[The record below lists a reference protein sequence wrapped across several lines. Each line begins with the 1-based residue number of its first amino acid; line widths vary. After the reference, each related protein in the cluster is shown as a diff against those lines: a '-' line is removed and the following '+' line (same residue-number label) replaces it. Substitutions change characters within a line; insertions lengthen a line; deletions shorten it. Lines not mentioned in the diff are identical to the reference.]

1 MKNKFTSL
9 AIICFLFYGNT
20 VFIAQEAA
28 VIVDLKSKLS
38 KSKDEKEKNQLIRDI
53 ANEYIKAKTVDSI
66 LVYGKKSLPYLKK
79 TNDFVRLGNVN
90 LVLAQILTS
99 NLTYKDS
106 EFYLKEADKYYKA
119 ANNSDKKAVVNYY
132 FGLLYSYEKKFAEST
147 DYLQRNIQYYLDGK
161 EINKENKYYIMLSY
175 QSLVSSSFVRQNYG
189 ESYKY
194 LNTYIDF
201 IKKNYPEKIEYA
213 HEMLAGFYLT
223 TEDSKKALNVYK
235 NLLPI
240 YTKQKKYENLAYVN
254 RNIGSSYYG
263 LKKMDSAKIYLN
275 EALRYYESKNDNE
288 KMADINSIL
297 SHIYFDDKDYQKSED
312 LITKAIQLS
321 PEKSDNNFNHKSYYS
336 AVKVYNMFRDS
347 AQIRKDVHKR
357 AELENI
363 ITDLNKI
370 SLAAQNERWFVD
382 PSVTITNYTT
392 LSNAYELLGDYK
404 KAHMYF
410 QKAMTEKDKAYGN
423 EKMKEL
429 SNLQSETEVANERA
443 KVKLEEET
451 KRIQLQKEIEL
462 KALRFEFEKKQAAAK
477 TNEERK
483 RLLLEEDL
491 RRKEIQFK
499 FDQKQQAVLLK
510 YNQEKNITKINQEKK
525 DAIAKAELESSQNQK
540 NIWAVGAG
548 LSLLLLGF
556 AGFSYNQKRKDNKKI
571 AEEKLKSDNLL
582 LNILP
587 HEVAE
592 ELKEKGKTNAKHFDE
607 VSVLFTDFVN
617 FTANSE
623 RIGVQEVL
631 NELNICFTEFDS
643 IMEKYNLEKIKTIG
657 DAYLAVSGLP
667 VSNDQHAK
675 NAVNASLEILSYIQQ
690 RKKDNPNALDIR
702 IGIHSGPIIAGI
714 VGVKKFAYDIWGDTV
729 NTAARMEQ
737 NSSSGK
743 VNVSEATYQLIK
755 DDFTFEHRGKIETKG
770 KGAMEMYFV
779 NQI

>member
-1 MKNKFTSL
+1 MKNKTISFFT
-9 AIICFLFYGNT
+9 ICFLFYGNT
-20 VFIAQEAA
+20 VFKAQESP
-28 VIVDLKSKLS
+28 VIVDLKSNLL
-38 KSKDEKEKNQLIRDI
+38 KSKDEKEKNQLIRDL
-53 ANEYIKAKTVDSI
+53 ANEYIKTKTVDSI
-66 LVYGKKSLPYLKK
+66 LVYGKKSIPYLKK
-79 TNDFVRLGNVN
+79 TNDFSRLGNVN

-106 EFYLKEADKYYKA
+106 EFYLKESEKYYKL

-132 FGLLYSYEKKFAEST
+132 YGLLYSYKKQFSEST
-147 DYLQRNIQYYLDGK
+147 DYLQKNIQYYLDGK

-175 QSLVSSSFVRQNYG
+175 QSLFSNSFVQQNYG

-201 IKKNYPEKIEYA
+201 IKKNYPEKIESAY
-213 HEMLAGFYLT
+213 EMLAGFYLT
-223 TEDSKKALNVYK
+223 TDDSKKALNVYK

-240 YTKQKKYENLAYVN
+240 YTRQKKYENLAYVN
-254 RNIGSSYYG
+254 RNIGTSYYG

-288 KMADINSIL
+288 KMADINNIL

-347 AQIRKDVHKR
+347 AQVRKDMHKK

-370 SLAAQNERWFVD
+370 SLAAQNERWYVE
-382 PSVTITNYTT
+382 PGVTITNYTT

-410 QKAMTEKDKAYGN
+410 QKAMNEKDKAYGN

-429 SNLQSETEVANERA
+429 SDLQSEIEVTNERSR
-443 KVKLEEET
+443 VKLEEET

-462 KALRFEFEKKQAAAK
+462 KALRFEYEKKQAAAK
-477 TNEERK
+477 TDEERK
-483 RLLLEEDL
+483 RLALEEDL
-491 RRKEIQFK
+491 KRKEIQIK
-499 FDQKQQAVLLK
+499 FDEEQKAVALK
-510 YNQEKNITKINQEKK
+510 YNQERNIARINQEKK
-525 DAIAKAELESSQNQK
+525 DAVAKADLENSQNQK

-571 AEEKLKSDNLL
+571 AEEKKKSDDLL

-587 HEVAE
+587 YEVAE

-631 NELNICFTEFDS
+631 NELNICFTEFDR
-643 IMEKYNLEKIKTIG
+643 IMEKYGLEKIKTIG

-667 VSNDQHAK
+667 LSNGKHAK
-675 NAVNASLEILSYIQQ
+675 NAVDASLEILSYIQH
-690 RKKDNPNALDIR
+690 RKQENPNALDIR
-702 IGIHSGPIIAGI
+702 IGIHSGSVIAGI

-737 NSSSGK
+737 SSKPGK

-755 DDFTFEHRGKIETKG
+755 EDFTFESRGKIETKG

-779 NQI
+779 SQS